1 MKVKDRR
8 ISRPQHIQQLM
19 TEQINLL
26 RQNGELDPIQR
37 ARAIAYLSTVSLTSM
52 RDGELEKQVKEL
64 EAKLEE
70 VLYEIEKNRNA

>member
-1 MKVKDRR
+1 MKVKTRR

-26 RQNGELDPIQR
+26 RQDDELDPIQR
-37 ARAIAYLSTVSLTSM
+37 ARAIAYLATVSLTSM

-64 EAKLEE
+64 EAKLDE
-70 VLYEIEKNRNA
+70 VLYEQKNSRRT

>member
-70 VLYEIEKNRNA
+70 VLYEIEKNRSA

>member
-26 RQNGELDPIQR
+26 RRNGELDPIQR
-37 ARAIAYLSTVSLTSM
+37 ARTIAYLSTVSLTAM
-52 RDGELEKQVKEL
+52 RDGDLEKQYQEL
-64 EAKLEE
+64 QQRLEDLE
-70 VLYEIEKNRNA
+70 NERT